1 MKYILISLLI
11 LFPVTLS
18 DLSHKCSDK
27 ELLGSDGKLKHSL
40 SSDVTLA
47 FNEEAS
53 CISLEP
59 DDRNTEICC
68 YMKIKFENELLDEK
82 FTHKGCHSVP
92 KSYLLEDADPD
103 IEDYIDGL
111 EDKDYFYT
119 SDTDE
124 TYNIDYKSISIDCNS
139 KYLAS
144 GFGLLLLFL

>member
-1 MKYILISLLI
+1 
-11 LFPVTLS
+11 
-18 DLSHKCSDK
+18 
-27 ELLGSDGKLKHSL
+27 
-40 SSDVTLA
+40 
-47 FNEEAS
+47 
-53 CISLEP
+53 
-59 DDRNTEICC
+59 
-68 YMKIKFENELLDEK
+68 MKIKFENELLDEK

-92 KSYLLEDADPD
+92 TSYLLEAADSD

-139 KYLAS
+139 KYLAI

>member
-27 ELLGSDGKLKHSL
+27 ELLDSDGQLKYSL
-40 SSDVTLA
+40 SSDVTKA
-47 FNEEAS
+47 FNEVAS

-59 DDRNTEICC
+59 DHRNTEICC

-92 KSYLLEDADPD
+92 TSYLLEDAEYD
-103 IEDYIDGL
+103 IEDYIDTL
-111 EDKDYFYT
+111 MEKDYDYA
-119 SDTDE
+119 SDSEDV
-124 TYNIDYKSISIDCNS
+124 YQIVYKSIDIDCYS
-139 KYLAS
+139 KFLTI

>member
-11 LFPVTLS
+11 LFPVALS

-27 ELLGSDGKLKHSL
+27 ELLSDGKLTQSL

-47 FNEEAS
+47 FNEVAS

-82 FTHKGCHSVP
+82 FTHKGCHSVDT
-92 KSYLLEDADPD
+92 KYLFEDANPD
-103 IEDYIDGL
+103 IDDYIDDL
-111 EDKDYFYT
+111 EDKKYFYA
-119 SDTDE
+119 SDTDDSYDIE
-124 TYNIDYKSISIDCNS
+124 FKSVSIDCNS
-139 KYLAS
+139 KYLAI